1 MGVEDFSPWALAGN
15 AIGSIGGAIIQNEIG
30 KANEKRQWDEYYS
43 PKAQVRNLA
52 AAGINPA
59 VAFGNQS
66 PVLTS
71 GGQMQMPDVSN
82 LGLGTTALSEI
93 GSYLNAKANA
103 EKAGVETEGTVL
115 DNQVKR
121 QTFDELVKKVG
132 IENNWTK
139 EQTAKISQEIGLMSG
154 QFNELQQRIE
164 NMRSEKKLTDKSV
177 AWFDRHM
184 SAEIAH
190 LMSSAEY
197 QNSLKGLTDS
207 QKQLLD
213 DTMEDLKDITS
224 YQADQMSKVVDLLEK
239 YGDAQSIVGMIS
251 EVVGSASDLINS
263 IGGLKN
269 LNRVQEVLSTSTTTD
284 SKGNTK
290 VTRSRSTRSNR

>member
-1 MGVEDFSPWALAGN
+1 MGVEDISPWALAGN
-15 AIGSIGGAIIQNEIG
+15 AIGSIGGAIIQNELG

-71 GGQMQMPDVSN
+71 GGQMQMPNVPE